1 MASTCRFCA
10 TPLEYEFVD
19 LGLSPISNAFIRPD
33 QLHQKEPFYPLHA
46 FVCSECC
53 LVQLEEFESPDKIF
67 SDYVYFS
74 SYSDSWLAHARK
86 FVAGASER
94 FSLDSNSL
102 VIEVASNDGYLLQ
115 YFRERDVP
123 VLGIEPASNVA
134 EVAVAAGIN
143 TIDEFFG
150 VSLAK
155 RLRDEGRTCDLLVG
169 NNVLAHVPDINDFV
183 GGLKIVLGDGG
194 VLSMEFP
201 HLLKLIQQ
209 TQFDTIYHEHFS
221 YLSLLTVQKIFRH
234 HGLEVFDVEE
244 LTTHGGSLRVF
255 AQHLD
260 GKHSL
265 GDAVSKVLADERD
278 ASLDTLQGYENF
290 SEKVAK
296 VKNELLA
303 FLDTASSEGKTVV
316 GYGAPA
322 KGNTLLN
329 FCGIGPDAIQYTVD
343 RSPHKQGRLLP
354 GTRIP
359 VYAPEQIDATRPD
372 YVLILPWNLQEEI
385 VQQLSH
391 IGEWGGKCVV
401 PIPELQILE

>member
-10 TPLEYEFVD
+10 TPLKHEFVD

-33 QLHQKEPFYPLHA
+33 QLDQKEAFYPLHA
-46 FVCSECC
+46 FVCSECF
-53 LVQLEEFESPDKIF
+53 LVQLEEFESPDEIF

-74 SYSDSWLAHARK
+74 SYSDSWLAHANR
-86 FVAGASER
+86 FVADAAER
-94 FSLDSNSL
+94 FDLDSGSL

-115 YFRERDVP
+115 YFKERNVP

-134 EVAVAAGIN
+134 EVAIAAGIN

-150 VSLAK
+150 VSLAQ
-155 RLRDEGRTCDLLVG
+155 RLRDEGRTCNLLVG

-183 GGLKIVLGDGG
+183 AGLKIVLGEGG

-221 YLSLLTVQKIFRH
+221 YLSLLTVQKIFQQ
-234 HGLEVFDVEE
+234 HGLQVFDVEE

-255 AQHLD
+255 AQHPE
-260 GKHSL
+260 GQQPL
-265 GDAVSKVLADERD
+265 GDAVSKVLGDERD
-278 ASLDTLQGYENF
+278 AGLDTLQGYQNF
-290 SEKVAK
+290 AVRVAK
-296 VKNELLA
+296 VKDDLLA
-303 FLDTASSEGKTVV
+303 FLSKASDEGKTVV

-329 FCGIGPDAIQYTVD
+329 FCGVGPDAIEYTVD

-354 GTRIP
+354 GTHIP
-359 VYAPEQIDATRPD
+359 VHAPEHIDDTKPD

-385 VQQLSH
+385 VQQLRH
-391 IGEWGGKCVV
+391 IDAWGGKCVV
-401 PIPELQILE
+401 PIPELRILE

>member
-10 TPLEYEFVD
+10 TPLEHEFVN
-19 LGLSPISNAFIRPD
+19 LGLSPISNAFVKPAD
-33 QLHQKEPFYPLHA
+33 VDKDEAFYPLHA
-46 FVCSECC
+46 FVCGECF
-53 LVQLEEFESPDKIF
+53 LVQLEEFESPDEIF

-74 SYSDSWLAHARK
+74 SYSDSWLEHAKR
-86 FVAGASER
+86 FVDAATRR
-94 FSLDSNSL
+94 FELGPDSL
-102 VIEVASNDGYLLQ
+102 VMEVASNDGYLLQ
-115 YFRERDVP
+115 YFVEGGVP

-134 EVAVAAGIN
+134 EVARKAGVD

-150 VSLAK
+150 VALAE
-155 RLRDEGRTCDLLVG
+155 RLRDEGRTADLLVG

-183 GGLKIVLGDGG
+183 GGLKIALSENG

-221 YLSLLTVQKIFRH
+221 YLSLIAVQRIFRH

-255 AQHLD
+255 AQHPN
-260 GKHSL
+260 GKQATTTTVENVL
-265 GDAVSKVLADERD
+265 GDEKQAGMDSLA
-278 ASLDTLQGYENF
+278 GYQNF
-290 SEKVAK
+290 AEKVAK
-296 VKNELLA
+296 VKDDLLA
-303 FLDTASSEGKTVV
+303 FLAAADAAGKSVV

-329 FCGIGPDAIQYTVD
+329 FCGVGPDSIQYTVD
-343 RSPHKQGRLLP
+343 RSPYKQDHLLP
-354 GTRIP
+354 GTHIP
-359 VYAPEQIDATRPD
+359 VYAPEQIDASRPD
-372 YVLILPWNLQEEI
+372 YVLILPWNLQDEI

-391 IGEWGGKCVV
+391 IKDWGGQCVV
-401 PIPELQILE
+401 PIPELRVLE

>member
-10 TPLEYEFVD
+10 TPLEHEFVN
-19 LGLSPISNAFIRPD
+19 LGLSPISNAFVKPD
-33 QLHQKEPFYPLHA
+33 QAGEKEPFYPLHA
-46 FVCSECC
+46 FVCSECF
-53 LVQLEEFESPDKIF
+53 LVQLEEFESPDEIF

-74 SYSDSWLAHARK
+74 SYSDSWLAHAMR
-86 FVAGASER
+86 FVEGATER
-94 FSLDSNSL
+94 FGLSSDSL
-102 VIEVASNDGYLLQ
+102 VVEVASNDGYLLQ
-115 YFRERDVP
+115 YFVERDVP

-134 EVAVAAGIN
+134 EVARKAGVD

-150 VSLAK
+150 VALAE

-183 GGLKIVLGDGG
+183 GGLKVILAESG

-221 YLSLLTVQKIFRH
+221 YLSLTSVQKIFDH
-234 HGLEVFDVEE
+234 HGLQIFDVDE

-255 AQHLD
+255 AQHPD
-260 GKHSL
+260 GKQATT
-265 GDAVSKVLADERD
+265 GAVEKVLNDERQANLD
-278 ASLDTLQGYENF
+278 SLSGYQNF

-296 VKNELLA
+296 VKEDLLA
-303 FLDTASSEGKTVV
+303 FLETARSEGKTVV

-329 FCGIGPDAIQYTVD
+329 FCGVGPDSIQYTVD
-343 RSPHKQGRLLP
+343 RSPYKQDHLLP
-354 GTRIP
+354 GVHIP
-359 VYAPEQIDATRPD
+359 VHAPEHIDTTKPD

-385 VQQLSH
+385 MQQLSH
-391 IGEWGGKCVV
+391 IKDWGGQWVV
-401 PIPELQILE
+401 PIPELQILK